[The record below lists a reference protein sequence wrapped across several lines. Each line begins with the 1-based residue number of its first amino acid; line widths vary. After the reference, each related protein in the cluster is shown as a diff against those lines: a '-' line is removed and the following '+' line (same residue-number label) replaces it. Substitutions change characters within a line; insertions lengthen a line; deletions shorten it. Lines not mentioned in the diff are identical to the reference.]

1 MSTSYRRILTGD
13 RPTGS
18 LHLGHLAGSLKSRVA
33 LQHDHDLIVLIA
45 DLHSLTT
52 RRTAADIE
60 AMRSHTREMV
70 LDQLAAG
77 LLPERVTFC
86 LQSAVPEIYELNT
99 LLQNLVTVS
108 RLQRMPS
115 LKEMSANAQLDE
127 GSLPYGLLGYPV
139 LQAADILLV
148 RATLVPVGPDNLP
161 HVELTREVVRRFHQL
176 YGEVFP
182 DPEPLVGV
190 PVSVPGLNNRGKM
203 SKSAGNAL
211 LLSDDPATVARKIRG
226 AYTDPARVR
235 ADIPGEVEHN
245 PVFVYHRLFNDDP
258 AEVVELT
265 QRYRQGRVGDGEV
278 KARLVAA
285 LERLLQPMRARRAR
299 YAERP
304 ALVDELL
311 GSGTERARQLAAETM
326 RAVREAMGLHRGL
339 RLAHTP
345 GVGLSVT
352 SGAAVMGTPG
362 SSSNR

>member
-1 MSTSYRRILTGD
+1 VPEEDEMSASYRRILTGD

-18 LHLGHLAGSLKSRVA
+18 LHLGHLAGSLQSRVA

-52 RRTAADIE
+52 RRTRADIVSI
-60 AMRSHTREMV
+60 AQHAREMV

-77 LLPERVTFC
+77 LEPARTTFC

-99 LLQNLVTVS
+99 LLQNLVTVP
-108 RLQRMPS
+108 RLQRLPS
-115 LKEMSANAQLDE
+115 LKEMAANAQLDDA
-127 GSLPYGLLGYPV
+127 SLPYGLLGYPV

-161 HVELTREVVRRFHQL
+161 HVELTCEVARRFHQL

-182 DPEPLVGV
+182 ELEPLLGV
-190 PVSVPGLNNRGKM
+190 PVSVPGLDKRGKM

-211 LLSDDPATVARKIRG
+211 FLSDDPVTVARKIRG

-235 ADIPGEVEHN
+235 ADIPGNVEGN
-245 PVFVYHRLFNDDP
+245 PVFAYHRLFNDDA
-258 AEVVELT
+258 AEVTELT

-285 LERLLQPMRARRAR
+285 LERLLGPMRERRAH
-299 YAERP
+299 YQQQP
-304 ALVDELL
+304 GLIDELVA
-311 GSGTERARQLAAETM
+311 SGTERVRQIAAETM
-326 RAVREAMGLHRGL
+326 REVRDAMGMNGSLGRA
-339 RLAHTP
+339 RRA
-345 GVGLSVT
+345 
-352 SGAAVMGTPG
+352 GASA
-362 SSSNR
+362 